1 VKLQYFFDF
10 IILVGSIQG
19 FFLAFLIWRTT
30 RFHKTANR
38 FLSIS
43 IFAFSLNNAIDI
55 LTEISFFQQNQAIS
69 LLPLRWT
76 FLIPVSLYFYI
87 IYLIQSSRKFTYK
100 DFLLFIPFV
109 IQFTVQTIQY
119 ISSFFWSGNA
129 NYWFVSLNKFLIIYN
144 SFEEYLSISFTLI
157 FLIASLIELK
167 VYEALALN
175 NHSNLAKRSLS
186 WLFRLMKILF
196 LLWILWVLPYLINQ
210 FLNSYSEVT
219 HYPLWIAISIL
230 NYWICYSAIFKE
242 DLFQAVTE
250 IKSNELSKQD
260 LSSNSQQLYESL
272 LDNLVKHK
280 LFLDPDL
287 NLQFLADKH
296 GVSTGHLSRVIN
308 HYYKNSFYHLVN
320 SYRIEEVKNML
331 LDKQYNHLSI
341 LGIAFDCGFNS
352 KSTFNSVFNQFTGLT
367 PSAFKKGAM
376 K

>member
-1 VKLQYFFDF
+1 MKLQYFFDF

-144 SFEEYLSISFTLI
+144 SFEEYLAASFTLI

-196 LLWILWVLPYLINQ
+196 LLWILWVLPYLINPYRD
-210 FLNSYSEVT
+210 FT
-219 HYPLWIAISIL
+219 HYPLWISISIL